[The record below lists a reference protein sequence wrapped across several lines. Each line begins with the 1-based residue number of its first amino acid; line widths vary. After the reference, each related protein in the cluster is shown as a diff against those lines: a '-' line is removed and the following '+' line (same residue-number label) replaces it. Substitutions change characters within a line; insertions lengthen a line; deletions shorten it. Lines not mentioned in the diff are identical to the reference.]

1 MHKIIVGE
9 LMKDSWAEQIV
20 FIAVVLLLIFIKTY
34 WENLKKY

>member
-1 MHKIIVGE
+1 
-9 LMKDSWAEQIV
+9 MKDSWVEQIV